1 MLEIWRQIKD
11 YPRYSV
17 SNLGRVKNNDTD
29 KVLKGYA
36 DYKGYQRVCIH
47 CRGERIRK
55 DLKVHRLVAE
65 AFVPNPDNK
74 PQVNHIDGNKQ
85 NNAASNLEF
94 CTNQENQLH
103 AYFEPTCDIE
113 ILKSQLKTMNAYR
126 ATLIFRASIE
136 EIELPEVEV

>member
-1 MLEIWRQIKD
+1 MLEIWKQIKE

-17 SNLGRVKNNDTD
+17 SNLGRVKNNNTD
-29 KVLKGYA
+29 KVLKGYM
-36 DYKGYQRVCIH
+36 DFKGYQRVCIH
-47 CRGERIRK
+47 CRGEGIRK

-103 AYFEPTCDIE
+103 AYRVLDSRERRRKIGE
-113 ILKSQLKTMNAYR
+113 ANKRRLNNG
-126 ATLIFRASIE
+126 
-136 EIELPEVEV
+136 

>member
-1 MLEIWRQIKD
+1 MLEIWRQIKE

-17 SNLGRVKNNDTD
+17 SNLGRVKNNNTD
-29 KVLKGYA
+29 KVLKGYT
-36 DYKGYQRVCIH
+36 DFKGYQRVCIH

-103 AYFEPTCDIE
+103 AYRVLDSTERRRKIGE
-113 ILKSQLKTMNAYR
+113 ANKRRVKSYAKEA
-126 ATLIFRASIE
+126 
-136 EIELPEVEV
+136 

>member
-1 MLEIWRQIKD
+1 MLEIWKQIKE

-17 SNLGRVKNNDTD
+17 SNLGRVKNNNTD
-29 KVLKGYA
+29 KVLKGYM
-36 DYKGYQRVCIH
+36 DFKGYQRVCIH
-47 CRGERIRK
+47 CRGEGIRK

-103 AYFEPTCDIE
+103 AYRVLDSRERRRKIGE
-113 ILKSQLKTMNAYR
+113 ANKRRLKYG
-126 ATLIFRASIE
+126 
-136 EIELPEVEV
+136 

>member
-1 MLEIWRQIKD
+1 MLEIWRQIKE

-17 SNLGRVKNNDTD
+17 SNLGRVKNNNTD
-29 KVLKGYA
+29 KVLKGYT
-36 DYKGYQRVCIH
+36 DFKGYQRVCIH

-65 AFVPNPDNK
+65 AFVPNPENK

-103 AYFEPTCDIE
+103 AYRVLDSTERRRKIGE
-113 ILKSQLKTMNAYR
+113 ANKRRVKSYTK
-126 ATLIFRASIE
+126 E
-136 EIELPEVEV
+136 G

>member
-1 MLEIWRQIKD
+1 MLEIWRQIKE

-17 SNLGRVKNNDTD
+17 SNFGRVKNNNTD
-29 KVLKGYA
+29 KVLKGYT
-36 DYKGYQRVCIH
+36 DFKGYQRVCIH
-47 CRGERIRK
+47 CRGEGIRK

-103 AYFEPTCDIE
+103 AYRVLDSTERRRKIGE
-113 ILKSQLKTMNAYR
+113 ANKRRAKSYTKEA
-126 ATLIFRASIE
+126 
-136 EIELPEVEV
+136 

>member
-1 MLEIWRQIKD
+1 MLEIWKQIKE

-17 SNLGRVKNNDTD
+17 SNLGRVKNNNTD
-29 KVLKGYA
+29 KVLKGYM
-36 DYKGYQRVCIH
+36 DFKGYQRVCIH
-47 CRGERIRK
+47 CRDEGIRK

-103 AYFEPTCDIE
+103 AYRVLDSKERRRKIGEANKRRVKYGKDYSI
-113 ILKSQLKTMNAYR
+113 KSNG
-126 ATLIFRASIE
+126 
-136 EIELPEVEV
+136 

>member
-1 MLEIWRQIKD
+1 MLEIWKQIKE

-17 SNLGRVKNNDTD
+17 SNLGRVKNNNTD
-29 KVLKGYA
+29 KVLKGYM
-36 DYKGYQRVCIH
+36 DFKGYQRVCIH
-47 CRGERIRK
+47 CRGEGIRK

-103 AYFEPTCDIE
+103 AYRVLDSRERRRKIGEANKRRVKYGKDYSI
-113 ILKSQLKTMNAYR
+113 KSNG
-126 ATLIFRASIE
+126 
-136 EIELPEVEV
+136 